1 MSFTDVPIRRPI
13 LGKALS
19 KETSF
24 DAPDSVKNTHE
35 RPSLINLSRSN
46 STRKS
51 FINTQ
56 EKRNPAS
63 RILSF
68 QSQPSERKKSSFV
81 GADSIGLLMQR
92 KKSSFVGADSI
103 GLLMQRKKSLFIN
116 APDTEALIAESRRKK
131 SLIGRAKSTS
141 KQDSVSSS
149 RGEIKRRKSFDSSGS
164 EFSAGS
170 LKLDESSSNF
180 RTESSE
186 METPRSEIR
195 Q

>member
-68 QSQPSERKKSSFV
+68 QGQPSERKKSSFV

-92 KKSSFVGADSI
+92 KKS
-103 GLLMQRKKSLFIN
+103 LFIN
-116 APDTEALIAESRRKK
+116 SPDTEALIAESRRKK